1 MPRYLIKQWTL
12 HRGFT
17 RENPSC
23 YFYGSYIY
31 HHPLTAV
38 RADMCYTSRSRAE
51 RYAAKC
57 YSIYS
62 PTEVI
67 EVPDELIVKEVR

>member
-1 MPRYLIKQWTL
+1 MPRYLVKQWTP

-38 RADMCYTSRSRAE
+38 RSDMCYTNLKVAQRVAE
-51 RYAAKC
+51 KNC
-57 YSIYS
+57 GLYSH
-62 PTEVI
+62 TEVI
-67 EVPDELIVKEVR
+67 EVPEELIVKEVI